1 MNRDEDSLIGFLIFP
16 GFPMACLTSMIEPL
30 RAANEIAGKEAFR
43 WKLVSED
50 GKRVEASAKVGFDPD
65 VGLDDCG
72 DLDQLFLLSGPSS
85 CFANPAASEGKLR
98 KFVRHGATVGAV
110 SGGVFPL
117 ARAGL
122 LTGYKTSV
130 HWCYEAAFHAEFPD
144 IDASEDVIT
153 LDRNRLT
160 ASGAAAAFD
169 LSLGL
174 IEKALG
180 PDVAVETACW
190 FQHPLVRG
198 EGVTQRRPTFA
209 AESTQDML
217 PPLIA
222 DAVQMFADHIEDPLN
237 IADVAD
243 AVGVSV
249 RQLERMFQKTTGNT
263 PLGYYKSLRMHKAR
277 QLLLYS
283 KETMIQIALAVGYS
297 SSAVLAKNYK
307 DVFGIHP
314 REDREKINMF
324 RVRNNAIVPQ
334 ADRRTGQ
341 PVSADISEDVDI

>member
-1 MNRDEDSLIGFLIFP
+1 MNRNKDMTIGFLIFP

-30 RAANEIAGKEAFR
+30 RAANEIAGTDAFS
-43 WKLVSED
+43 WKIVSED
-50 GKRVEASAKVGFDPD
+50 GARVEASAKVGFDPD
-65 VGLDDCG
+65 MGLDTCDG
-72 DLDQLFLLSGPSS
+72 LDQLFLLSGPSS
-85 CFANPAASEGKLR
+85 RFEFPSTSEGKLR
-98 KFVRHGATVGAV
+98 KLVRHGASVGAI
-110 SGGVFPL
+110 SGGIFPL
-117 ARAGL
+117 ARSGL
-122 LTGYKTSV
+122 LTGYATSV
-130 HWCYEAAFHAEFPD
+130 HWCYEAAFKAEFPEL
-144 IDASEDVIT
+144 DATEDVIT
-153 LDRNRLT
+153 IDRNRLT

-169 LSLGL
+169 LSLAL
-174 IEKALG
+174 IEDTLG
-180 PDVAVETACW
+180 ADIATEVACW

-222 DAVQMFADHIEDPLN
+222 KAVQIFADHIEDPLN
-237 IADVAD
+237 IADVAN

-283 KETMIQIALAVGYS
+283 KESMIQIAISVGYS
-297 SSAVLAKNYK
+297 SSAVLAKNYQ

-314 REDREKINMF
+314 REDRKKINMF
-324 RVRNNAIVPQ
+324 RVRENAIVP
-334 ADRRTGQ
+334 
-341 PVSADISEDVDI
+341 SA